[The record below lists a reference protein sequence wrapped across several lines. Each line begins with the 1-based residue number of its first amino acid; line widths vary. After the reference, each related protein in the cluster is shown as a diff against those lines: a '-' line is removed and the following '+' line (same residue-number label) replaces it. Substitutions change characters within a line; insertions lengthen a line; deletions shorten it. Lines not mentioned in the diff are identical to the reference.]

1 MVDEEIVYNKII
13 EGIEYL
19 AIEKYESALSCFD
32 EALKLDDSN
41 LAALNNKAISLN
53 GINRYD
59 EAISIFDEILDDNP
73 KFIFSLIGKGE
84 SLFNLEYYDAAIMYF
99 DRALKID
106 NDNDLV
112 LLDKA
117 EVYEKCNQFEDALN
131 CLDKVKWISG
141 YTFMDKTRYN
151 RLLNK
156 FKKETFNQR
165 LAFINKINSCF
176 KLNKFKEVYDIT
188 DDALEYDG
196 NSLYFLFSKAY
207 SAYRLNKYDESLSY
221 LDKVLKI
228 DFMNVDALNI
238 KSRVFIKLNAYNFA
252 LDCLDNIKKL
262 GEPVDSSLYKDV
274 LAKVNSIDE
283 NKLKN
288 VKEYIFEGN
297 ELISQGNIEGALDC
311 YELALELDSNSI
323 IALNN
328 KGYAH
333 YLLKDYTNA
342 VYTFNLALKIDEKYV
357 YSLLGKSYSLY
368 YLKYYVASLNCFN
381 KVISEDKSYFNQNFI
396 DLLNR
401 NINES

>member
-1 MVDEEIVYNKII
+1 MVDEEIIYTKII

-19 AIEKYESALSCFD
+19 ALDKYEDAISCFD
-32 EALKLDDSN
+32 EVLKLDNSN

-53 GINRYD
+53 GLKRYD
-59 EAISIFDEILDDNP
+59 DAISIFDGILNDNP

-84 SLFNLEYYDAAIMYF
+84 SLFYLEYYDAAIMYF

-106 NDNDLV
+106 NDNDVV

-131 CLDKVKWISG
+131 CLDKVKWVSG

-252 LDCLDNIKKL
+252 LDCLDNIKKF
-262 GEPVDSSLYKDV
+262 GGSVDSSLYKDV
-274 LAKVNSIDE
+274 LTKVNSINE
-283 NKLKN
+283 KFKN

-297 ELISQGNIEGALDC
+297 ELISQGNIEDALDC
-311 YELALELDSNSI
+311 YNLALELDSKSI

-342 VYTFNLALKIDEKYV
+342 VYAFNLALKIDKEYV
-357 YSLLGKSYSLY
+357 YSLIGKSYSLY
-368 YLKYYVASLNCFN
+368 YLNYFVASLNCFN
-381 KVISEDKSYFNQNFI
+381 KVISKDKSYFDQSFI

-401 NINES
+401 NIKES